1 MIPLILLGLIAG
13 VPVVLALL
21 LRVSAVFLFLSI
33 LVGDVIV
40 KYLSD
45 DVILVLSGFVK
56 GERLPMVTQLCLLF
70 LPPVLVC
77 IGLRK
82 SLPRSKML
90 LHVLPL
96 TFTGLGLAVLALPLL
111 TSGTQAAIFGTS
123 VGRLLRNS
131 QDLIMSGAGVLV
143 LMLAWHS
150 YKHKPD
156 KKHK

>member
-13 VPVVLALL
+13 VPVFLALL
-21 LRVSAVFLFLSI
+21 LRVSAVFLFLGI

-45 DVILVLSGFVK
+45 DVILVLSGFIK
-56 GERLPMVTQLCLLF
+56 NEHLPMIAQLCLLF
-70 LPPVLVC
+70 LPPVFIVV
-77 IGLRK
+77 GLRK

-96 TFTGLGLAVLALPLL
+96 IFTGLGLAVLALPLL
-111 TSGTQAAIFGTS
+111 TSGTQAAIFGTAI
-123 VGRLLRNS
+123 GRLLRNS
-131 QDLIMSGAGVLV
+131 QDLIMCGAGLLV
-143 LMLAWHS
+143 LGLAWHS